1 MIATMFKW
9 ILLKNMAE
17 INAGICRMLLPNG
30 LNYNIALTLWFFRS
44 FGTIGTLICLNEV
57 LLIRYV
63 TKVVLKRIIVMNDA
77 LIGTWIQLSNIFI
90 ALVLTCV
97 QTQSLG
103 FKRNLQHLTS
113 ENIPEE
119 GLPFASLTCLF
130 ILHLILAMV
139 IVVHVC
145 VNKFKARNTTPV
157 IEINIPNP
165 QAPVPPTNHQH
176 IVINNQPYNTDLFDF
191 STYFLLVLFCASV
204 FIPTSLIIF
213 NSNVQTVIAQYYQ
226 ISVKD
231 FFSIFTHVRNFL
243 HALVLGLL
251 SPLILMIQS
260 DELRPFLFRSLSCAC
275 SNNAVMIEVYN

>member
-1 MIATMFKW
+1 MIATMFEW

-17 INAGICRMLLPNG
+17 INAGICRMLLPDG

-77 LIGTWIQLSNIFI
+77 LIGTWIQFSNVFI

-165 QAPVPPTNHQH
+165 QAPVPPTNHQN

-213 NSNVQTVIAQYYQ
+213 NSNAQTVIAHYFQ
-226 ISVKD
+226 ISLKD
-231 FFSIFTHVRNFL
+231 FFNIFTLVRNFL

-251 SPLILMIQS
+251 SPLILMIVS
-260 DELRPFLFRSLSCAC
+260 DELRPFLFKSLSCAC